1 MEVKVGFIRER
12 QKQKLYFIHY
22 RQIGLQLR
30 ILEVPGSKIWPVI
43 LMVSV
48 DFLRVSGENF
58 DVTLNQTTA
67 TTFQR
72 HYK

>member
-1 MEVKVGFIRER
+1 M
-12 QKQKLYFIHY
+12 QKLYFIHY

-30 ILEVPGSKIWPVI
+30 ILEVAGSKIWPVI

-48 DFLRVSGENF
+48 DFLGVSGEGF
-58 DVTLNQTTA
+58 DVTLKQTTA
-67 TTFQR
+67 TSFQR